1 MKKHW
6 NTPRL
11 FSLSIEE
18 TNSGNT
24 TYWNETCLQENLKDF
39 DLLENEE
46 KRKGYFVGSETAG
59 CRNPDRIMPMDQGST
74 VIVITPP
81 NAAAAGS

>member
-1 MKKHW
+1 MKKNW
-6 NTPRL
+6 NTPKL

-24 TYWNETCLQENLKDF
+24 TYWNETCLQENLSIDRDQGTGRRLKP
-39 DLLENEE
+39 
-46 KRKGYFVGSETAG
+46 GYETLQCGKYGGSQYFGRE
-59 CRNPDRIMPMDQGST
+59 DDQGSQ
-74 VIVITPP
+74 VIPPP